1 MIVDTL
7 ENAAQYEPISPLIA
21 AGLAY
26 LAAFDPSL
34 EDGKYE
40 IAGQQ
45 IVAVVQSY
53 DTSPATDKRFE
64 AHREHIDIQFIVSG
78 RERILHADT
87 AGLAVDT
94 EYNEAKDVQFFR
106 DPEASSSLLL
116 TPGSFAIFFPHDAH
130 KPGCMAGGRDPV
142 RKVVVKVA
150 V

>member
-116 TPGSFAIFFPHDAH
+116 TPGSFAMFFPHDAH

>member
-7 ENAAQYEPISPLIA
+7 EHAARYEPVSPLIA

-26 LAAFDPSL
+26 LAAFDPAT

-64 AHREHIDIQFIVSG
+64 AHREHIDIQFIVAG

-87 AGLAVDT
+87 AGLTVET
-94 EYNEAKDVQFFR
+94 EYNAAKDVEFYR

-130 KPGCMAGGRDPV
+130 KPGCMAGGRDAV
-142 RKVVVKVA
+142 RKVVVKVE